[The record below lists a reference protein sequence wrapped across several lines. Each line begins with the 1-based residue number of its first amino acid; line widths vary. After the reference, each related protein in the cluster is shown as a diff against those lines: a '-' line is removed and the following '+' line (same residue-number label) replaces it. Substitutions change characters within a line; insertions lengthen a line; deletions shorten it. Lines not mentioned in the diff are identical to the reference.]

1 MASVYKHVN
10 NFGLGAE
17 GRYRTNVWDYAGAN
31 GFSSTSRQDDLAMH
45 PTVKPVA
52 MIKDAILDCSNRGD
66 LVLDCFAGSGSL
78 LVAAHKS
85 GRTARLIELEPRYC
99 DVIIR
104 RFEKLT
110 GKSAVLAGMQYTFED
125 IEELRAAEADLG
137 EAA

>member
-1 MASVYKHVN
+1 
-10 NFGLGAE
+10 
-17 GRYRTNVWDYAGAN
+17 
-31 GFSSTSRQDDLAMH
+31 
-45 PTVKPVA
+45 

-110 GKSAVLAGMQYTFED
+110 GKSAVLADTQYTFED